1 MKKLR
6 FHHLKPSPGSTK
18 QKLRKGRGESGKR
31 GKTAGRGTK
40 GTGARKTVP
49 AYFEGGQIPLYR
61 RIPKVRGIGNA
72 AKMSYVVVNVSELEE
87 KNLEGEVTPDIL
99 REMGL
104 TRKKGLVKIL
114 GDGEITKKIDL
125 KIHAISEVANSKIDS
140 AGGTVEIINEQLWNY
155 LFLDI
160 YSKFQI

>member
-1 MKKLR
+1 MDKLR
-6 FHHLKPSPGSTK
+6 FHHLKPTPGSTK
-18 QKLRKGRGESGKR
+18 KKLRKGRGEAGKR

-61 RIPKVRGIGNA
+61 RIPKLKGIGNGP
-72 AKMSYVVVNVSELEE
+72 KMAYVVVNVSDLQE
-87 KNLEGEVTPDIL
+87 KDISGDVDPDTL
-99 REMGL
+99 RDLGL

-125 KIHAISEVANSKIDS
+125 KVHAISEVAKGKIES
-140 AGGTVEIINEQLWNY
+140 AGGSVEIIKE
-155 LFLDI
+155 
-160 YSKFQI
+160 

>member
-1 MKKLR
+1 MSKLR
-6 FHHLKPSPGSTK
+6 YHHLKPTPGSSK
-18 QKLRKGRGESGKR
+18 SKLRKGRGESGKR

-61 RIPKVRGIGNA
+61 RIPKLRGLKNKP
-72 AKMSYVVVNVSELEE
+72 KMSYVVVNVSDLQA
-87 KNLEGEVTPDIL
+87 KNLEGEVNTDTL

-114 GDGEITKKIDL
+114 GNGEITNSVNL
-125 KIHAISEVANSKIDS
+125 KIHSISALAKEKIEK
-140 AGGTVEIINEQLWNY
+140 AGGTVEIIEV
-155 LFLDI
+155 
-160 YSKFQI
+160 